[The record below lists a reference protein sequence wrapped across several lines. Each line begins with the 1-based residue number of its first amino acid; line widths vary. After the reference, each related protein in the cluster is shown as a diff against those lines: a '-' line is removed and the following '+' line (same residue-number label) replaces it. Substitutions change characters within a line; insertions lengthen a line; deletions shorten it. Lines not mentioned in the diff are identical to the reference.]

1 MRSTHCATRRTNDA
15 SLPSHRRQSL
25 LVCAARRYHPDVN
38 SGCAQAAT
46 QFVRVKEAYDSVL
59 REALQF
65 EQNTQERGH
74 AAADG
79 AQHPG
84 GRYERPRAYPT
95 LPPALPLPLPLT
107 LPLTLTLTLT
117 LTLSRRRP

>member
-1 MRSTHCATRRTNDA
+1 M
-15 SLPSHRRQSL
+15 
-25 LVCAARRYHPDVN
+25 CAARRYHPDVN

-74 AAADG
+74 AASDG

-84 GRYERPRAYPT
+84 GHYERPRE
-95 LPPALPLPLPLT
+95 PLPYHQPY
-107 LPLTLTLTLT
+107 PY
-117 LTLSRRRP
+117 PYP